1 MKDILVIAVRAAIAV
16 KETNPIP
23 LFKIWHTVLHHPD
36 VHTLMPPLHIIL
48 KHDLLDIM
56 KTLSINPNRFKIW
69 HSMMNDPSVIPLMQ
83 ALHTEFKDD
92 VVELFLK
99 TIQDPNDNRFQ
110 GLEDY
115 DLSDPATVL
124 DQVFQDINQS
134 K

>member
-1 MKDILVIAVRAAIAV
+1 MKDILAIAVRAAIAV

-23 LFKIWHTVLHHPD
+23 F
-36 VHTLMPPLHIIL
+36 
-48 KHDLLDIM
+48 
-56 KTLSINPNRFKIW
+56 FKIW
-69 HSMMNDPSVIPLMQ
+69 HSMMKSPDVNSHLMQ

-92 VVELFLK
+92 VAELFLK

-115 DLSDPATVL
+115 DLSDPATLL
-124 DQVFQDINQS
+124 DQVFQDIGQS